1 MTNRRCFECGGTI
14 RPIKVAGRM
23 TWYQNRMVEI
33 PEHISIPTCDEC
45 GEEWIDQDVC
55 DVLDR
60 ELQQQ
65 EVEDQ

>member
-1 MTNRRCFECGGTI
+1 
-14 RPIKVAGRM
+14 M